1 MSRFVL
7 FLVLFFVLCITSAN
21 LSAQNFLQ
29 LEKRGSFKTK
39 HFYEGDVLIF
49 KVAGDENWYEEEI
62 LEIMIE
68 DKVVLFRNRVISIE
82 SISKIRDPQKGQIWR
97 NLGNRLMMFGA
108 AFLGVS
114 LVATVADW
122 ELQNDTWLI
131 SGSAFA
137 AGGLLRLGFS
147 NRNIKMGKRKR
158 LRPLNLDFKK

>member
-7 FLVLFFVLCITSAN
+7 LLILCVTSAN

-29 LEKRGSFKTK
+29 LEKRGSLKTK
-39 HFYEGDVLIF
+39 HFYEGDLLTFQVQ
-49 KVAGDENWYEEEI
+49 GDENWYEEEI
-62 LEIMIE
+62 VQILIDE
-68 DKVVLFRNRVISIE
+68 KVVWFRNRVISIE
-82 SISKIRDPQKGQIWR
+82 SITKIRDHQKGQFWR
-97 NLGNRLMMFGA
+97 NLGNRMMMFGA
-108 AFLGVS
+108 SFLGVS

-131 SGSAFA
+131 SGTTFA

-147 NRNIKMGKRKR
+147 NRNFKMGKRRR